1 MSVGK
6 LSKMLYIRDRAKI
19 EGVPFDL
26 SVKFFRRALEGGVV
40 SLFGVQVE
48 DGEMVC
54 DNQEPR
60 EGFMQEWLQR
70 VSS

>member
-6 LSKMLYIRDRAKI
+6 LSKMLHRAKI